1 MFYFGK
7 VARTRKTLW
16 HIAQSLIVQYYPVLT
31 GTTAPFF
38 EYECASHRLRFEQHT
53 EFDTLTVT
61 QPLRAI
67 HGIDQ
72 VNPLDLL
79 DPLAQACTQDLLV
92 KTLVYVVPDVISHI
106 GADHGAF

>member
-1 MFYFGK
+1 M
-7 VARTRKTLW
+7 AHRTE
-16 HIAQSLIVQYYPVLT
+16 SDCSVLSCFDRHDS
-31 GTTAPFF
+31 PFF

-79 DPLAQACTQDLLV
+79 DPVQLQACSQDLLV
-92 KTLVYVVPDVISHI
+92 KTLVYVVPDAISHI
-106 GADHGAF
+106 GADHGF